1 MIHPNAAALAAAA
14 IMTSL
19 YLPVQAAGTDGQQQ
33 LQSKD
38 VIVTATKTK
47 EEVRAVPQAVE
58 VWTQE
63 DLQRMGASD
72 VVSALQLAN
81 NVNLSKA
88 GMTGNAVMIRGM
100 STNHS
105 LILVDGRRYAAED
118 TDVTTNVYAL
128 ERMDLSDIDR
138 IEIVRGPS
146 SSLYGSD
153 AMGGVINIITKV
165 PDKAGGTVGVVTGTQ
180 NTAEYMNINFGKHHR
195 WSTSFDARLDRRRPF
210 NRYTYSSAAT
220 MGGMTSVTD
229 GSNRSLYGMRRMY
242 HLASVYDFENE
253 NDNKLRF
260 DLEYHDDDLRSDFAP
275 AWFSR
280 GPMKLYTAKDKHEY
294 YHEQEKA
301 ASVEYTGKTKRNE
314 YMFRTYYNEL
324 KKNSLID
331 NGRDLFPGMMETILG
346 GMYPRSDMDRAKYST
361 WVTEARDTMY
371 LGSHH
376 NLTFGAEY
384 RKLKYEGTRLAGSP
398 VGLDKD
404 MAGHEVNSYAGYIE
418 DLWQVNDKLLLVPSV
433 RYEHNSQFGSQTTPK
448 IGLTYNLNS
457 NWRFKSN
464 YGRGYK
470 APSISELYM
479 EMHRAMGST
488 TVDIYGNPDLDPE
501 KSTSYDF
508 SLEYDKGRNFGKLT
522 YFNNRVSNLIEADRL
537 YGTTYTYVNVAKAH
551 IDGIEAE
558 LGHRFGDR
566 WTVKLTHNYLDA
578 VNGRT
583 DERLN
588 YRAKN
593 TTTVQLL
600 YDDHKE
606 NGFSAVLWDQF
617 SSDYRFDGQDYTYNM
632 LNFSFR
638 KKLGSGFS
646 LYGGVDDI
654 FNKKV
659 DDIYIDGRM
668 WRIGA
673 EWKW

>member
-1 MIHPNAAALAAAA
+1 
-14 IMTSL
+14 
-19 YLPVQAAGTDGQQQ
+19 
-33 LQSKD
+33 
-38 VIVTATKTK
+38 
-47 EEVRAVPQAVE
+47 
-58 VWTQE
+58 
-63 DLQRMGASD
+63 
-72 VVSALQLAN
+72 
-81 NVNLSKA
+81 
-88 GMTGNAVMIRGM
+88 
-100 STNHS
+100 
-105 LILVDGRRYAAED
+105 
-118 TDVTTNVYAL
+118 
-128 ERMDLSDIDR
+128 
-138 IEIVRGPS
+138 
-146 SSLYGSD
+146 
-153 AMGGVINIITKV
+153 
-165 PDKAGGTVGVVTGTQ
+165 
-180 NTAEYMNINFGKHHR
+180 
-195 WSTSFDARLDRRRPF
+195 
-210 NRYTYSSAAT
+210 
-220 MGGMTSVTD
+220 
-229 GSNRSLYGMRRMY
+229 
-242 HLASVYDFENE
+242 
-253 NDNKLRF
+253 
-260 DLEYHDDDLRSDFAP
+260 
-275 AWFSR
+275 
-280 GPMKLYTAKDKHEY
+280 
-294 YHEQEKA
+294 
-301 ASVEYTGKTKRNE
+301 
-314 YMFRTYYNEL
+314 
-324 KKNSLID
+324 
-331 NGRDLFPGMMETILG
+331 MMETILG

-404 MAGHEVNSYAGYIE
+404 IAGHEVNSYAGYIE

-457 NWRFKSN
+457 YWRFKSN

-617 SSDYRFDGQDYTYNM
+617 SSDYRFDGQDYTYNT